1 MPALLLGQV
10 ETGVHSME
18 YTRYTFTRILQSNVL
33 YTLPSN
39 PNLQAVCEE
48 HPATD
53 GCLIPMPD
61 TTVNADCRHPAANSK
76 GQSVN

>member
-1 MPALLLGQV
+1 MHPSAFSKMFVKLSVTLL
-10 ETGVHSME
+10 
-18 YTRYTFTRILQSNVL
+18 
-33 YTLPSN
+33 SN

-53 GCLIPMPD
+53 GCLLPMPD
-61 TTVNADCRHPAANSK
+61 TTVNADCRHPTANSK